1 MSKQKAY
8 TLVESILFIIIGI
21 LIACS
26 IIQPSIVNI
35 IIGIAV
41 LIMGIFSFTKSL
53 SESSKSTLLVPGAL
67 WGTVLIGVS
76 IAMLANK
83 LDIQTPLTMIIKVAI
98 ISVGTLTLI
107 DAVIKLIKKH
117 QTAGISELVVALIL
131 IALGLMLL
139 LWAEFGNYLWV
150 IFGAL
155 LAILGVYMLITTI
168 IKLSKKQ

>member
-1 MSKQKAY
+1 MYKRQ
-8 TLVESILFIIIGI
+8 
-21 LIACS
+21 
-26 IIQPSIVNI
+26 IVNI

-67 WGTVLIGVS
+67 WGTILIGVS

-117 QTAGISELVVALIL
+117 QTAGISEIVVALIL

>member
-26 IIQPSIVNI
+26 IIQSSIVNI
-35 IIGIAV
+35 IIGIAL

-67 WGTVLIGVS
+67 WGTVLIGISIALFSQALKIDQQLEIIIEVS
-76 IAMLANK
+76 ILSIGAL
-83 LDIQTPLTMIIKVAI
+83 I
-98 ISVGTLTLI
+98 LI
-107 DAVIKLIKKH
+107 DALIKLFKNH
-117 QTAGISELVVALIL
+117 QKAGISELIIALLL
-131 IALGLMLL
+131 IILGLMLL
-139 LWAEFGNYLWV
+139 LWNDFKRYLWV
-150 IFGAL
+150 IFGVL
-155 LAILGVYMLITTI
+155 LAILGAYMLITTI

>member
-35 IIGIAV
+35 IIGIAL

-83 LDIQTPLTMIIKVAI
+83 LDIQTPLTMIIKV

>member
-1 MSKQKAY
+1 MSKQRAY

-53 SESSKSTLLVPGAL
+53 SDSSKSTLLVPGAL

-98 ISVGTLTLI
+98 ISVGALTLI
-107 DAVIKLIKKH
+107 DAIIKLIKNH
-117 QTAGISELVVALIL
+117 QTAGISELIIALIL

-139 LWAEFGNYLWV
+139 LWAEFSNYLWV

>member
-41 LIMGIFSFTKSL
+41 LILGIFSFTKSL

-76 IAMLANK
+76 IAMLANNH
-83 LDIQTPLTMIIKVAI
+83 DIFY
-98 ISVGTLTLI
+98 I
-107 DAVIKLIKKH
+107 DVN
-117 QTAGISELVVALIL
+117 EVVCD
-131 IALGLMLL
+131 
-139 LWAEFGNYLWV
+139 EN
-150 IFGAL
+150 GAL
-155 LAILGVYMLITTI
+155 QSDLTFDNIHLLGSKYNIWVDFLKQKGIWSQRYFVVKTTE
-168 IKLSKKQ
+168 KLYGL

>member
-26 IIQPSIVNI
+26 IIDTSIVNI
-35 IIGIAV
+35 LVGIAV
-41 LIMGIFSFTKSL
+41 LILGIFFFTKSL
-53 SESSKSTLLVPGAL
+53 SDSSKSTLLVPGAL

-76 IAMLANK
+76 IAMFARE
-83 LDIQTPLTMIIKVAI
+83 LDLVNPLKTIVEVAI
-98 ISVGTLTLI
+98 LSIGALVLI
-107 DAVIKLIKKH
+107 DALIKLFKNH
-117 QTAGISELVVALIL
+117 QTAGISELIVAIIL

-139 LWAEFGNYLWV
+139 LWADFEKYLWV
-150 IFGAL
+150 IFGVL
-155 LAILGVYMLITTI
+155 LAVLGVYMLITTI

>member
-1 MSKQKAY
+1 M
-8 TLVESILFIIIGI
+8 
-21 LIACS
+21 
-26 IIQPSIVNI
+26 
-35 IIGIAV
+35 
-41 LIMGIFSFTKSL
+41 
-53 SESSKSTLLVPGAL
+53 PGAL

-98 ISVGTLTLI
+98 ISVGALTLI

-131 IALGLMLL
+131 ITLGLMLL

>member
-26 IIQPSIVNI
+26 IIQSSIVNI
-35 IIGIAV
+35 IIGIAF

-67 WGTVLIGVS
+67 WGTVLIGISIALFSQALKIDQQLEIIIEVS
-76 IAMLANK
+76 ILSIGAL
-83 LDIQTPLTMIIKVAI
+83 I
-98 ISVGTLTLI
+98 LI
-107 DAVIKLIKKH
+107 DALIKLFKNH
-117 QTAGISELVVALIL
+117 QKAGISELIIALLL
-131 IALGLMLL
+131 IILGLMLL
-139 LWAEFGNYLWV
+139 LWNDFKRYLWV
-150 IFGAL
+150 IFGVL

>member
-1 MSKQKAY
+1 
-8 TLVESILFIIIGI
+8 
-21 LIACS
+21 
-26 IIQPSIVNI
+26 
-35 IIGIAV
+35 
-41 LIMGIFSFTKSL
+41 MGIFSFTKSL
-53 SESSKSTLLVPGAL
+53 SESSKNTLLVPGAL

>member
-53 SESSKSTLLVPGAL
+53 SESSKRTLLVPGAL